1 MPGTFEKNNRE
12 EKYYSLG
19 ELTSSIKNVISKT
32 YTGAY
37 WVKAEIVKL
46 NFYPYSGHCYPDL
59 VEKRNNKIVAQIRAT
74 IWAGDYQ
81 NISYKFK
88 KVTGE
93 DLNKGMTVLLLAR
106 VTYHEIHGL
115 SLNIIDIEPSFTLGE
130 MAREKDETIK
140 KLRKEGVFDKNK
152 LLPFPLVPKSI
163 AVISVETSKGYHD
176 FVNVIDNNPYGYK
189 VEYFLFQA
197 LLQGDNAVSS
207 IVSQL
212 KNIASK
218 AELFDMVAI
227 IRGGGGDVGLNAYDN
242 YKLAKAVAEFP
253 LPVITG
259 IGHSTNETVTELV
272 AYENKITPTEVAVFI
287 LEKFENFHAAL
298 EELSDRLIESVDNI
312 IETEKFGLKNVAE
325 IINNNVIQTV
335 LRNKSRLDLLKGKLQ
350 SGIYAFLKTKENGL
364 NGVVSKLQYKPLVTI
379 SEQKRRLQNDNSR
392 LNIFVKQ
399 FLNENKQSLK
409 ELETKLNLLKPENV
423 LKRGYSLTVK
433 DGRIIKSVDDVDEG
447 DKISTR
453 FFDGTVISNV
463 EKKKRINNKN
473 IKI

>member
-12 EKYYSLG
+12 EKYYTLE
-19 ELTSSIKNVISKT
+19 ELTLSIKNVISKT

-81 NISYKFK
+81 NIAYKFK
-88 KVTGE
+88 KITGE
-93 DLNKGMTVLLLAR
+93 ELDKGMTVLLLAR

-130 MAREKDETIK
+130 MAKERNETIK
-140 KLRKEGVFDKNK
+140 KLQKEGIFDKNK
-152 LLPFPLVPKSI
+152 KLPFPLVPKSI

-176 FVNVIDNNPYGYK
+176 FVKVIDNNPYGYK
-189 VEYFLFQA
+189 VEYSLFQA

-287 LEKFENFHAAL
+287 LEKFENFHATL
-298 EELSDRLIESVDNI
+298 LDLTDRLTESVENI
-312 IETEKFGLKNVAE
+312 IETEKYGLESAAE
-325 IINNNVIQTV
+325 IINNKVIQTV
-335 LRNKSRLDLLKGKLQ
+335 LQNKSRLELLKNRLQ
-350 SGIYAFLKTKENGL
+350 NGVSAFLKNKENGL
-364 NGVVSKLQYKPLVTI
+364 NGVVSKLHYKPFNTVA
-379 SEQKRRLQNDNSR
+379 EQKRRLQNEISKF
-392 LNIFVKQ
+392 NIFVNQ
-399 FLNENKQSLK
+399 FLSNKKQTLK
-409 ELETKLNLLKPENV
+409 ELDTKLNLLKPENI
-423 LKRGYSLTVK
+423 LKRGYSLTLK
-433 DGRIIKSVDDVDEG
+433 DGRIIKSVEDVHKN
-447 DKISTR
+447 DKISTV
-453 FFDGTVISNV
+453 FFDGTVISIV
-463 EKKKRINNKN
+463 EKTKKNK
-473 IKI
+473 K